1 MANRKGIT
9 KKKPSIEKF
18 AEVTEA
24 CRGVISKIADGLNVD
39 RTTILALGIPKLDN
53 KNQVIGWKER
63 PDGQMLRY
71 FISTLGRRE
80 GYGEQIDVTSKG
92 ESIKPDPVVI
102 EVIDSRMQVQKSDKE
117 QE

>member
-39 RTTILALGIPKLDN
+39 RTTIYDWCNADARF
-53 KNQVIGWKER
+53 QA
-63 PDGQMLRY
+63 
-71 FISTLGRRE
+71 
-80 GYGEQIDVTSKG
+80 
-92 ESIKPDPVVI
+92 
-102 EVIDSRMQVQKSDKE
+102 VIDNYKGKLVKDQSAGRSQGRGE
-117 QE
+117 RNA